1 MIGGRAGGARA
12 RATAGRPYRRLPGA
26 VVGMAVLGLQ
36 LAAVVAGVPG
46 IVRLARAQDLPTH
59 PVYLPLLLRASLIPT
74 PPPPPPPPTRPTAT
88 ATVIASASA
97 THGPE
102 ASPTVAA
109 TATSTTVATGEAT
122 ATNTTAATPA
132 PKPTLPASCGAL
144 PSWEDGKEPAR
155 EIHVAPGGDD
165 AAGDG
170 SAARP
175 FRSLARAARDARP
188 GTALRLHPGDHAGG
202 AYLEDLRGT
211 EAAPIWLG
219 GLPGAARPRLLGGAN
234 GIQLVRAAWLVVHD
248 LEVSDQSGNGLNV
261 DDGGATTRPGAAGPL
276 IFRDLF
282 IHDVGSNGNQDCL
295 KLSGIEGVLVHDA
308 RFSRCG
314 GGGAG
319 SAIDMVG
326 VHRALVARSTFQDL
340 SGNALQAKGGSSDV
354 ELRWSRLLRAGER
367 GVNMG
372 GSTGLDFFRPPLD
385 PAAENAE
392 ARRIR
397 VVANLFEGGVTPWAF
412 VGCVDCL
419 AAHNTVLEPERWMM
433 RILQETTDQG
443 GFRFAPARDGRVV
456 NNLFVFRRGQL
467 RADVN
472 VGGGTAPET
481 FRFQHNLWY
490 AVDNP
495 GRSAPALPVPE
506 QGGVVG
512 RDPLLGAD
520 GLLGAG
526 SPALGAGLPGAWVP
540 GDLAG
545 ACWRAAPAIGARE
558 GG

>member
-1 MIGGRAGGARA
+1 MQQRSPEPQQTRPTSLSVPARSA
-12 RATAGRPYRRLPGA
+12 ILSLALLALAPALLVPSPTRLSLRP
-26 VVGMAVLGLQ
+26 VQ
-36 LAAVVAGVPG
+36 
-46 IVRLARAQDLPTH
+46 AQAEP
-59 PVYLPLLLRASLIPT
+59 PQPIYLPLLLRQSLLPTPVAITPRPSAAAPASPSPAASAPATARPSATAQPT
-74 PPPPPPPPTRPTAT
+74 ASPEPSEPPPPPSP
-88 ATVIASASA
+88 
-97 THGPE
+97 
-102 ASPTVAA
+102 SPTVGAGA
-109 TATSTTVATGEAT
+109 D
-122 ATNTTAATPA
+122 
-132 PKPTLPASCGAL
+132 CGAL
-144 PSWEDGKEPAR
+144 PSWEDGKQPLR
-155 EIHVAPGGDD
+155 ELHIAPGGDD
-165 AAGDG
+165 AGGDG

-175 FRSLARAARDARP
+175 FRSLQRAARDARP

-202 AYLEDLRGT
+202 AFLESLRGSA
-211 EAAPIWLG
+211 EAPIWLG
-219 GLPGAARPRLLGGAN
+219 GLPGGARPRILGGSN

-248 LEVSDQSGNGLNV
+248 LEVSGQSGNGLNV
-261 DDGGATTRPGAAGPL
+261 DDGGAVTQPGAAGPL
-276 IFRDLF
+276 IFRHLS
-282 IHDVGSNGNQDCL
+282 IHDVGSSGNQDCL
-295 KLSGIEGVLVHDA
+295 KLSGIDDVLVRDA
-308 RFSRCG
+308 SFSRCG
-314 GGGAG
+314 GGGSG

-326 VHRALVARSTFQDL
+326 VHRALVARSSFSDL

-354 ELRWSRLLRAGER
+354 ELRWSRLQRAGER

-385 PAAENAE
+385 RAAENAE

-397 VVANLFEGGVTPWAF
+397 VVANLFQGGVTPWAF

-419 AAHNTVLEPERWMM
+419 AAQNTVLEPERWLM

-443 GFRFAPARDGRVV
+443 GYRFAPARDGQVV

-481 FRFQHNLWY
+481 FRFRHNLWY
-490 AVDNP
+490 APDNP
-495 GRSAPALPVPE
+495 GRSGPALPVPE
-506 QGGVVG
+506 TGGVVG

-520 GLLGAG
+520 AALGRG

-558 GG
+558 GD